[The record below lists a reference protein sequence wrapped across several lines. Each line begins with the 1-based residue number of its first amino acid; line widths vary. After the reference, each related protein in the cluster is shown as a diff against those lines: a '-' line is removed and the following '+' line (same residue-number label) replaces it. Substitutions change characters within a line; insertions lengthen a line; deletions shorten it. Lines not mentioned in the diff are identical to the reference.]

1 MFARPINK
9 VHMRKRFHLVGFVL
23 LLNIWQCH
31 SYAQQKRP
39 SNARDAAN
47 SIIKIKTEQNAIVWL
62 DDVRRGT
69 TDDPAFLTSIRLT
82 PADMFLRVRAFGI
95 LRKDC
100 YH

>member
-23 LLNIWQCH
+23 LLNILAVPFLCSAEEAVQT
-31 SYAQQKRP
+31 QETQR
-39 SNARDAAN
+39 N

-69 TDDPAFLTSIRLT
+69 PTDPAFLTSIRLT
-82 PADMFLRVRAFGI
+82 PADMFCGLEHLDSPKR
-95 LRKDC
+95 L